1 MCSSHLLILLTWY
14 VPTHLVYS
22 DVWCVLLQ
30 GEDEAMARAIAAS
43 LSHSTPPSS
52 VSHSPEQAPVVMGD
66 DDEALAHAIA
76 ASLQDSQPRTAPVS
90 SS

>member
-1 MCSSHLLILLTWY
+1 MVCS
-14 VPTHLVYS
+14 V
-22 DVWCVLLQ
+22 Q

-43 LSHSTPPSS
+43 LSQDQPSIPPSS